1 MKQRL
6 SDEVASKVVAVG
18 VKSVLDG
25 KMGAIIRHEIA
36 MKHAEHWDLSI
47 KQCLDS

>member
-1 MKQRL
+1 VGVFPVKQRL

-25 KMGAIIRHEIA
+25 K
-36 MKHAEHWDLSI
+36 HAEHWDLSI
-47 KQCLDS
+47 KEFGISHELI